1 MNCILTNLN
10 LKLKQFSIIN
20 NMSFKILLKLVS
32 EFAVKDDGYS
42 QQESNQQQPI
52 NHFIFLPCIRS

>member
-42 QQESNQQQPI
+42 Q
-52 NHFIFLPCIRS
+52 